1 MTATELLREFRRLG
15 VVLHLEGDDLVF
27 RAAAGL
33 VTPALRDAIAASK
46 PEIVARLRGLP
57 AEPAAWPEDWQELYA
72 ERAAIREFDGGFDRA
87 EAERRAEQDCRRAFA
102 EGRR

>member
-1 MTATELLREFRRLG
+1 MTATELLRELRRIG

-57 AEPAAWPEDWQELYA
+57 AEPATWPEEWHELYA
-72 ERAAIREFDGGFDRA
+72 ERAAIREFDGGLSRA
-87 EAERRAEQDCRRAFA
+87 DAERAAERECRSAFA